1 MKDIKLFDYQ
11 EDMKERIEKAL
22 RLHRSVMAQMPTG
35 TGKTVLLASV
45 VESFLREHSNCNVW
59 IVAHRRELVSQ
70 IRETI
75 QRVFSKIT
83 PSLFTIKEGNLSNHP
98 VPLSKEGNFSKT
110 HPSSLTL
117 KGGSTAFPK
126 PLSPQGTGDVT
137 ALRCSEPLRSKVGGP
152 SKVSPDCLS
161 AGALKEASE
170 CLPDC
175 LSASA
180 LKGASKVSPDCLC
193 GVNRL
198 AEKEDDTSFN
208 LIEKPLDSSL
218 FTLRSSLIKAVS
230 IQWLAKHYDEIE
242 EEPGMIVI
250 DEAHHALAKT
260 YKEMW
265 ERFPNAKFLG
275 LTATPCRLNGKGF
288 TDLFDVL
295 VQSWDVPEF
304 ISKGRLATYDFVS
317 IKSDGVTQ
325 RLIDSLQKRGADGD
339 YQNKEMDMLLNKK
352 PSIERLYRSL
362 EEYGKDRKGIVYAI
376 NISHA
381 NAIAEFYRE
390 HGIAAVAID
399 SKTPSSLRKEL
410 IERFKYSSF
419 SKTHPQWSLH
429 PLRFP
434 RSRGTET
441 SLTLKGGSTA
451 FPKPLSPQGTG
462 DVTAR
467 CAEFFESPRPSLAKE
482 GSTSHPSPL
491 SSEERDVT
499 ALRCSEPLRS
509 MVGGPSKVSPD
520 CLCGVNRLG
529 DGLGDRLGDGVGAI
543 QVLVN
548 VDIFSEGFDCPDV
561 EFVQLAR
568 PTLSLAKYLQM
579 VGRGLRVAKGKKN
592 CVIIDNVG
600 LYRVFGLPSQV
611 WNWNAMFEGK
621 LKVGKKKETPKDRE
635 FFLMNEKQDG
645 IQIHPDSEMMM
656 VMSHEELLQ
665 SLQYREFVDSKGKFA
680 IIKLPDGKM
689 TVVNRH
695 GEQVLEPGDY
705 YDMKL
710 LNGNILFYRPRRKAK
725 CYYDLLA
732 KAVIDEGTNV
742 AEAPEVVNIKGWEFI
757 EYNDIF
763 MSRTQENFSLP
774 YRPSQYDFLNYGY
787 YMIFRFRPSS
797 IGCQVWYY
805 CEGNEGKMC
814 LSNEE
819 SRNVCF
825 LRNDY
830 EHVYWLCAVLYG
842 ERIVVMDSKED
853 YYLVD
858 SNLKKTYI
866 GCNNPKN
873 EKEDLNVVM
882 PRLGKKYYK
891 EAMLQKKEMEA
902 SEMLLLHEK
911 SEAGH
916 VELYQ
921 AGKKWGV
928 KVDGKV
934 IVPPLYCS
942 IAQPVGAYCAF
953 EEIPRHWGVM
963 TLKGKV
969 IVDAKYEK
977 VEIRDNGIAVV
988 TDITG
993 KTHTINLLK
1002 VKG

>member
-1 MKDIKLFDYQ
+1 MKEIKLFDYQ

-35 TGKTVLLASV
+35 TGKTYLLTAV
-45 VESFLREHSNCNVW
+45 IDSFVSNNPMEKVW

-70 IRETI
+70 IDETV
-75 QRVFSKIT
+75 RKSHSYFA
-83 PSLFTIKEGNLSNHP
+83 SN
-98 VPLSKEGNFSKT
+98 T
-110 HPSSLTL
+110 SSL
-117 KGGSTAFPK
+117 
-126 PLSPQGTGDVT
+126 LSSV
-137 ALRCSEPLRSKVGGP
+137 
-152 SKVSPDCLS
+152 
-161 AGALKEASE
+161 
-170 CLPDC
+170 
-175 LSASA
+175 
-180 LKGASKVSPDCLC
+180 
-193 GVNRL
+193 
-198 AEKEDDTSFN
+198 
-208 LIEKPLDSSL
+208 
-218 FTLRSSLIKAVS
+218 KAMS
-230 IQWLAKHYDEIE
+230 IQWLMRHYDEIE

-265 ERFPNAKFLG
+265 ERFPKAKFLG

-295 VQSWDVPEF
+295 VQSWSVPEF

-352 PSIERLYRSL
+352 PSIERLYQSL
-362 EEYGKDRKGIVYAI
+362 EEFGKDRKGIVYAI

-381 NAIAEFYRE
+381 QKITKLYQE
-390 HGIAAVAID
+390 HGVKAIAID
-399 SKTPSSLRKEL
+399 SKTPAVERQQD
-410 IERFKYSSF
+410 IEAFK
-419 SKTHPQWSLH
+419 
-429 PLRFP
+429 
-434 RSRGTET
+434 
-441 SLTLKGGSTA
+441 KG
-451 FPKPLSPQGTG
+451 
-462 DVTAR
+462 D
-467 CAEFFESPRPSLAKE
+467 
-482 GSTSHPSPL
+482 
-491 SSEERDVT
+491 
-499 ALRCSEPLRS
+499 
-509 MVGGPSKVSPD
+509 
-520 CLCGVNRLG
+520 
-529 DGLGDRLGDGVGAI
+529 I

-579 VGRGLRVAKGKKN
+579 VGRGLRVARGKKN

-621 LKVGKKKETPKDRE
+621 LKVGKRKETPKDRE
-635 FFLMNEKQDG
+635 FFLMNEKQDD

-665 SLQYREFVDSKGKFA
+665 TIQYREFVDSKGEFA

-689 TVVNRH
+689 TVVNRQ
-695 GEQVLEPGDY
+695 GEQVIEPGNY

-710 LNGNILFYRPRRKAK
+710 LDGNILFYRPRRKTV

-732 KAVIDEGTNV
+732 RVVIDEDIH
-742 AEAPEVVNIKGWEFI
+742 AKDAPEVITINKWEFV
-757 EYNDIF
+757 EYNGLF
-763 MSRTQENFSLP
+763 RSRTYEYFALP
-774 YRPSQYDFLNYGY
+774 FRPSQYDLWNYGY
-787 YMIFRFRPSS
+787 YLIYNFQRSTAS
-797 IGCQVWYY
+797 GCQEWIY
-805 CEGNEGKMC
+805 K
-814 LSNEE
+814 EE
-819 SRNVCF
+819 DGGSMRMHKENSEKVCF
-825 LRNDY
+825 LRGDHT
-830 EHVYWLCAVLYG
+830 HVYWLCADLYDSG
-842 ERIVVMDSKED
+842 IVVMDSHED
-853 YYLVD
+853 YYFVD
-858 SNLKKTYI
+858 SSLKKTYI
-866 GCNNPKN
+866 GCNQPKTESEN
-873 EKEDLNVVM
+873 LMVAM
-882 PRLGKKYYK
+882 PRLGKLVY
-891 EAMLQKKEMEA
+891 EREMQRRKKQEEQ
-902 SEMLLLHEK
+902 ELLLMQEK

-921 AGKKWGV
+921 AGRKWGV

-988 TDITG
+988 TGITG
-993 KTHTINLLK
+993 KTQTIHLK
-1002 VKG
+1002 